1 VRLAVTALRQV
12 RAEYNVP
19 PGQFVDAVLLAPAQR
34 VESFR
39 ALATIAGTLARATM
53 RADADAPTGAA
64 ARAILRDGFELI
76 VPLAGM
82 IDLDKER
89 TRLQTEAAQLHTQ
102 LTALEGRLANEKF
115 TAKAPPQVVAAERA
129 KADEWRARHAQLLER
144 IGSLGA

>member
-1 VRLAVTALRQV
+1 
-12 RAEYNVP
+12 
-19 PGQFVDAVLLAPAQR
+19 
-34 VESFR
+34 
-39 ALATIAGTLARATM
+39 
-53 RADADAPTGAA
+53 
-64 ARAILRDGFELI
+64 
-76 VPLAGM
+76 M